1 MQDNSWTLTEWRDHW
16 KSGDATLIIASIRPL
31 AAAWFPSCE
40 DRHMSEDITIKSNGK
55 GMRIFNKIPYAF
67 LLIIYM
73 LVVRFTGLDMGGMTG
88 YIFIGL
94 CLIVLIV
101 EFFKSGDISTAYFL
115 SDIVFAV
122 LAVVVATALM
132 SYLMFKL
139 GETPTFYYWLG
150 YAVIIGDAVISP
162 FNSFRTALRN
172 FGVGS

>member
-1 MQDNSWTLTEWRDHW
+1 
-16 KSGDATLIIASIRPL
+16 
-31 AAAWFPSCE
+31 
-40 DRHMSEDITIKSNGK
+40 MSEDITIKSNQK
-55 GMRIFNKIPYAF
+55 GMRLFNKIPF
-67 LLIIYM
+67 TLLIIGYL
-73 LVVRFTGLDMGGMTG
+73 LVAHFTGLDMHGMAG

-94 CLIVLIV
+94 CVIVLIV

-122 LAVVVATALM
+122 LAVVLATGLI
-132 SYLMFKL
+132 SYLVFKL
-139 GETPTFYYWLG
+139 GETPDFYHWLG

>member
-1 MQDNSWTLTEWRDHW
+1 
-16 KSGDATLIIASIRPL
+16 
-31 AAAWFPSCE
+31 
-40 DRHMSEDITIKSNGK
+40 MSEDITIKSNQK
-55 GMRIFNKIPYAF
+55 GMRLFNKIPYAL
-67 LLIIYM
+67 LLIVYL
-73 LVVRFTGLDMGGMTG
+73 LVVHVSGLDMQGMAG

-94 CLIVLIV
+94 CVIVLVV

-122 LAVVVATALM
+122 LAVVIATGLL

-139 GETPTFYYWLG
+139 GETPTFYHWLG

>member
-1 MQDNSWTLTEWRDHW
+1 
-16 KSGDATLIIASIRPL
+16 
-31 AAAWFPSCE
+31 
-40 DRHMSEDITIKSNGK
+40 MSEDITIKSNHK
-55 GMRIFNKIPYAF
+55 GTPIYNKIPYVF
-67 LLIIYM
+67 VLIVYM
-73 LVVRFTGLDMGGMTG
+73 LVVRFTSLDMNGMTG

-94 CLIVLIV
+94 CIVVLFV

-122 LAVVVATALM
+122 LAVMIATALM
-132 SYLMFKL
+132 SYIVFKL
-139 GETPTFYYWLG
+139 GETPNFYHWLG

>member
-1 MQDNSWTLTEWRDHW
+1 
-16 KSGDATLIIASIRPL
+16 
-31 AAAWFPSCE
+31 
-40 DRHMSEDITIKSNGK
+40 MSEDITIKSNQK
-55 GMRIFNKIPYAF
+55 GMRLFNKIPYTL
-67 LLIIYM
+67 LLIAYL
-73 LVVRFTGLDMGGMTG
+73 LVVHVSGLDMHGVAG

-94 CLIVLIV
+94 CVIVLIV

-122 LAVVVATALM
+122 LAVVIATALM

-139 GETPTFYYWLG
+139 GETPTFYHWLG

>member
-1 MQDNSWTLTEWRDHW
+1 
-16 KSGDATLIIASIRPL
+16 
-31 AAAWFPSCE
+31 
-40 DRHMSEDITIKSNGK
+40 MSEDITIKSNQK
-55 GMRIFNKIPYAF
+55 NMRLFNKIPYAL
-67 LLIIYM
+67 LLIIYL
-73 LVVRFTGLDMGGMTG
+73 LVVHVSGLDMHGMAG

-94 CLIVLIV
+94 CVIVLVV

-122 LAVVVATALM
+122 LAVVIATGLL

-139 GETPTFYYWLG
+139 GETPTFYHWLG

>member
-1 MQDNSWTLTEWRDHW
+1 
-16 KSGDATLIIASIRPL
+16 
-31 AAAWFPSCE
+31 
-40 DRHMSEDITIKSNGK
+40 MSEDITIKSNQQ
-55 GMRIFNKIPYAF
+55 GMRIFNKIPYTL
-67 LLIIYM
+67 LLIAYL
-73 LVVRFTGLDMGGMTG
+73 LVVHVTGLDMHGVAG

-94 CLIVLIV
+94 CVVVLIV

-122 LAVVVATALM
+122 LAVVIATGLM
-132 SYLMFKL
+132 SYLVFKL
-139 GETPTFYYWLG
+139 GETPTFYHWLG

>member
-1 MQDNSWTLTEWRDHW
+1 
-16 KSGDATLIIASIRPL
+16 
-31 AAAWFPSCE
+31 
-40 DRHMSEDITIKSNGK
+40 MSEDITIKSNQK
-55 GMRIFNKIPYAF
+55 GMRLFNKIPYAL
-67 LLIIYM
+67 LLIVYL
-73 LVVRFTGLDMGGMTG
+73 LVVHVSGLDMHGMAG

-94 CLIVLIV
+94 CVIVLVV

-122 LAVVVATALM
+122 LAVVIATGLM
-132 SYLMFKL
+132 SYLVFKL
-139 GETPTFYYWLG
+139 GEAPDFYHWLG

>member
-1 MQDNSWTLTEWRDHW
+1 V
-16 KSGDATLIIASIRPL
+16 
-31 AAAWFPSCE
+31 
-40 DRHMSEDITIKSNGK
+40 
-55 GMRIFNKIPYAF
+55 RIYNKIPYPL
-67 LLIIYM
+67 LLIAYL
-73 LVVRFTGLDMGGMTG
+73 LVVRFTGLDMNGVTG

-94 CLIVLIV
+94 CMIVLFV

-115 SDIVFAV
+115 SDIIFAV
-122 LAVVVATALM
+122 LAVMIATALM

-139 GETPTFYYWLG
+139 AETPTFYHWLG

>member
-1 MQDNSWTLTEWRDHW
+1 
-16 KSGDATLIIASIRPL
+16 
-31 AAAWFPSCE
+31 
-40 DRHMSEDITIKSNGK
+40 MSEDITIKSNQK
-55 GMRIFNKIPYAF
+55 GMRLFNKIPYAL
-67 LLIIYM
+67 LLIVYL
-73 LVVRFTGLDMGGMTG
+73 LVVHVSGLDMHGMAG

-94 CLIVLIV
+94 CVIVLVV

-122 LAVVVATALM
+122 LAVVIATGLM
-132 SYLMFKL
+132 SYLVFKL
-139 GETPTFYYWLG
+139 GETPTFYHWLG

>member
-1 MQDNSWTLTEWRDHW
+1 
-16 KSGDATLIIASIRPL
+16 
-31 AAAWFPSCE
+31 
-40 DRHMSEDITIKSNGK
+40 MSEDITIKSNQK
-55 GMRIFNKIPYAF
+55 GMRLFNKIPYAL
-67 LLIIYM
+67 LLIVYL
-73 LVVRFTGLDMGGMTG
+73 LVVHVSGLDMHGIAG

-94 CLIVLIV
+94 CVIVLVV

-115 SDIVFAV
+115 SDILFAV
-122 LAVVVATALM
+122 LAVVIATGLL

-139 GETPTFYYWLG
+139 GETPTFYHWLG

>member
-1 MQDNSWTLTEWRDHW
+1 
-16 KSGDATLIIASIRPL
+16 
-31 AAAWFPSCE
+31 
-40 DRHMSEDITIKSNGK
+40 MSEDITIKSNQK
-55 GMRIFNKIPYAF
+55 GMRLFNKIPYTL
-67 LLIIYM
+67 LLIGYL
-73 LVVRFTGLDMGGMTG
+73 LVAHFTGLDMHGMAG

-94 CLIVLIV
+94 CVIVLIV

-122 LAVVVATALM
+122 LAVVIATGLM
-132 SYLMFKL
+132 SYLVFKL
-139 GETPTFYYWLG
+139 GETPTFYHWLG

>member
-1 MQDNSWTLTEWRDHW
+1 
-16 KSGDATLIIASIRPL
+16 
-31 AAAWFPSCE
+31 
-40 DRHMSEDITIKSNGK
+40 MSEDITIKSNQK
-55 GMRIFNKIPYAF
+55 GMRLFNKIPYAL
-67 LLIIYM
+67 LLIIYL
-73 LVVRFTGLDMGGMTG
+73 LVVHVSGLDMHGMAG

-94 CLIVLIV
+94 CVIVLVV

-122 LAVVVATALM
+122 LAVVIATGLM
-132 SYLMFKL
+132 SYLVFKL
-139 GETPTFYYWLG
+139 GETPTFYHWLG